1 MEKVIL
7 VTGANKGIGFE
18 IVNQL
23 SKKGHKVIL
32 TSRDRKRGTQ
42 AVNRLAEEGLNV
54 HFQQMDVINIEQ
66 VEATAKEVKTLFGK
80 VDVLINNAGIM
91 AKGDISMPDTD
102 LSVWQQTMDINVNG
116 PLIVSKTFIP
126 IMPNG
131 GRIINMSSGGGSM
144 TDSVGGW
151 SPSYCV
157 SKSSLNA
164 LTRHMAYYLQN
175 NGITVNAMC
184 PGWVNTDMGGS
195 SAPRTVYQ
203 GADTAVW
210 LATKEDIST
219 GKFWRD
225 RKEIPW

>member
-23 SKKGHKVIL
+23 SEKGHKVIL

-54 HFQQMDVINIEQ
+54 HFQQMDVTNIEQ

-80 VDVLINNAGIM
+80 IDVLINNAGIM

-131 GRIINMSSGGGSM
+131 ADG
-144 TDSVGGW
+144 
-151 SPSYCV
+151 
-157 SKSSLNA
+157 L
-164 LTRHMAYYLQN
+164 
-175 NGITVNAMC
+175 ITIRLKRCGN
-184 PGWVNTDMGGS
+184 
-195 SAPRTVYQ
+195 
-203 GADTAVW
+203 
-210 LATKEDIST
+210 LIST
-219 GKFWRD
+219 SATRTK
-225 RKEIPW
+225 